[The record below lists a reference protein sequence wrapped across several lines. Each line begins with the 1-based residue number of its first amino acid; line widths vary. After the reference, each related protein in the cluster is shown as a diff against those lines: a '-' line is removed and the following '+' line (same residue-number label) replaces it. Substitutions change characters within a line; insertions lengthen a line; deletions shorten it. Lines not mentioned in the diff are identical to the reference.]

1 MLLQIILFCLWSQI
15 PDSHLNCSHLKP
27 DMSRLLLDVSGIWLN
42 YICIHIYIC
51 INSWQIEKPH
61 ADIKPSHMFHKTTFS
76 CLYWQEYLTFRERHF
91 AKWVQLKHS
100 FFSHNKR
107 DFSSVCHSRHAGV
120 NSENQANWCYLIVLL
135 NAFIGPK
142 PVKRNGNLSDNS
154 TFKNTH

>member
-1 MLLQIILFCLWSQI
+1 MVSDTRQSLELLSPQTRYVKVIIRC
-15 PDSHLNCSHLKP
+15 
-27 DMSRLLLDVSGIWLN
+27 IWDLAKL
-42 YICIHIYIC
+42 YMYSYIYIY